1 MIFVNSSGGRI
12 GRIFWTNS
20 NTALVNMA
28 TTERTIEF
36 LVAPH
41 SRWGCVTWDCLRFCY
56 EQYEGPI
63 FPSIVSR
70 VARLSAS
77 DLVDNIIETQ
87 IQIAHDHHSC

>member
-63 FPSIVSR
+63 FPSIVSSLLQ
-70 VARLSAS
+70 RLA
-77 DLVDNIIETQ
+77 NH
-87 IQIAHDHHSC
+87 A

>member
-36 LVAPH
+36 LMVPC
-41 SRWGCVTWDCLRFCY
+41 SRWGCITWDCLKFYY
-56 EQYEGPI
+56 EQYEGPV
-63 FPSIVSR
+63 FPSIVSS
-70 VARLSAS
+70 LFTSYLGNS
-77 DLVDNIIETQ
+77 MVDTQ
-87 IQIAHDHHSC
+87 IQTAP